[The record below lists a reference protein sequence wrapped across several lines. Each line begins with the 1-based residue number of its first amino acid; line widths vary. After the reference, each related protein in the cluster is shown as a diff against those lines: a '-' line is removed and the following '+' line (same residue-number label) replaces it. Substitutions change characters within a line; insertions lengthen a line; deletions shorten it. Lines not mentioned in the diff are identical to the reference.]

1 MFLRSKNSP
10 HKKNE
15 ERQRKEMSRVV
26 SRFSQLRARLTS
38 ATTASP
44 SSSPSSRGGTF
55 GVPRFATSS
64 SFHARVVVPSF
75 FAPSSVLRGKNA
87 SAFDRPFTTSS
98 ARLRSAT
105 SEKDAEE
112 GGGRGGAD
120 AENADGSNASN
131 GEGDGEG
138 MKVGATDAPRKNKR
152 LTRKEKGSYAGMLT
166 EIDSYESHELHGTNL
181 YDTREHIGLEENR
194 DKVLNELLERIEKI
208 TSSEEYK
215 ERWAQEMAEIE
226 EEKKNGSERILEWE
240 TNLVLEAGGT
250 QDHGLNKKVSLK
262 VNVDSLKEETGLSEE
277 AMEYIKAICGKRF
290 LKKTNEIRIVCR
302 RYLDREHN
310 RQWCLR
316 ALYELIEEGQ
326 KEYPSSGFK
335 RDDIIEL
342 NAKRR
347 SELGD
352 SATYVSQN

>member
-1 MFLRSKNSP
+1 
-10 HKKNE
+10 
-15 ERQRKEMSRVV
+15 
-26 SRFSQLRARLTS
+26 
-38 ATTASP
+38 
-44 SSSPSSRGGTF
+44 
-55 GVPRFATSS
+55 
-64 SFHARVVVPSF
+64 
-75 FAPSSVLRGKNA
+75 
-87 SAFDRPFTTSS
+87 
-98 ARLRSAT
+98 
-105 SEKDAEE
+105 
-112 GGGRGGAD
+112 
-120 AENADGSNASN
+120 
-131 GEGDGEG
+131 
-138 MKVGATDAPRKNKR
+138 MKVVATDAPRKNKR

-181 YDTREHIGLEENR
+181 YDTREHIGLEENS